1 MKQKFISG
9 LCLCLFCTFSF
20 SNLSAQEYKNFDLN
34 RYYTPDIVRNG
45 LDLNFNTNGGLSNQL
60 YQRSNSLPSNDTVNS
75 NDLYGQ
81 LYSSYFRFT
90 NTRKNESLLLLNLGF
105 NGQFRNYTIKPINRY
120 FPNEYSS
127 NSNQNVGLTYSN
139 KSYNASKQFLS
150 FGVTTRLNL
159 TGGTEKSIYFDSPE
173 KTTKTNSN
181 NSTIAPYV
189 GIGLGRIES
198 VTDARQAIYILD
210 DLAKRGVLTRQL
222 SNDEIFRFSQQI
234 SKVKN
239 KRFLDARL
247 HKIEE
252 ISAVDSFFVN
262 NNLLTTSDAVY
273 FTTLYDNW
281 ENGANF
287 VRNSGQVFEIQL
299 TPFSDWNNNKTQTD
313 ILNGSSS
320 WKKQNYNQ
328 YGGRL
333 EINYSYAKQI
343 NLNWE
348 KSADVS
354 LVSSLSRDI
363 NARTTD
369 INSHSTEGED
379 YKNEQNIA
387 GVNLNGSYGVAFYPN
402 TRTYLS
408 VILSQR
414 FVQNYYNEINNN
426 QKHNLFNSNTNLS
439 FAVVYYVS
447 PQLSFSGNASIYN
460 NYDKNYYSES
470 SSYEYNNLRVGFSA
484 SLKYSFF

>member
-34 RYYTPDIVRNG
+34 KYYTPEIVRNG
-45 LDLNFNTNGGLSNQL
+45 LDLYFNTNGDLSNQL
-60 YQRSNSLPSNDTVNS
+60 FQSTNYLQSNDTANS
-75 NDLYGQ
+75 NNLNGQ
-81 LYSSYFRFT
+81 LNSSFFRFT
-90 NTRKNESLLLLNLGF
+90 NTRKNESLLQLNLGLY
-105 NGQFRNYTIKPINRY
+105 GQFGNYTIKPINRF
-120 FPNEYSS
+120 FPNEYTSDS
-127 NSNQNVGLTYSN
+127 RQNIGLTYSN
-139 KSYNASKQFLS
+139 KSYNASKQFFS

-159 TGGTEKSIYFDSPE
+159 SGGTVKIIYFDNPE
-173 KTTKTNSN
+173 KTTKTNGN

-189 GIGLGRIES
+189 GIGLGRVET

-210 DLAKRGVLTRQL
+210 NLAKRGVLTRQL
-222 SNDEIFRFSQQI
+222 SNDEIFRLSQQI

-247 HKIEE
+247 RKIEE
-252 ISAVDSFFVN
+252 ISTVDSFFVN

-287 VRNSGQVFEIQL
+287 VRNSGHVFEIQL
-299 TPFSDWNNNKTQTD
+299 SPFSDWNNNNTQTD
-313 ILNGSSS
+313 ILNGSSF
-320 WKKQNYNQ
+320 WEKKKFNQ

-333 EINYSYAKQI
+333 EIRYRYAKQI

-354 LVSSLSRDI
+354 LVSSVSHDI
-363 NARTTD
+363 NELTTD
-369 INSHSTEGED
+369 INSFSTEGED
-379 YKNEQNIA
+379 YKNERNIA

-402 TRTYLS
+402 TRTNLS

-414 FVQNYYNEINNN
+414 FAKNYYNEINNN
-426 QKHNLFNSNTNLS
+426 QKYNQFNSNTNLNFS
-439 FAVVYYVS
+439 AVYYVS
-447 PQLSFSGNASIYN
+447 PQLRLSGNTSIYN
-460 NYDKNYYSES
+460 YFDKNFYSEKS
-470 SSYEYNNLRVGFSA
+470 SNTYNKLGAGFSA

>member
-1 MKQKFISG
+1 M
-9 LCLCLFCTFSF
+9 
-20 SNLSAQEYKNFDLN
+20 
-34 RYYTPDIVRNG
+34 
-45 LDLNFNTNGGLSNQL
+45 
-60 YQRSNSLPSNDTVNS
+60 
-75 NDLYGQ
+75 
-81 LYSSYFRFT
+81 
-90 NTRKNESLLLLNLGF
+90 
-105 NGQFRNYTIKPINRY
+105 
-120 FPNEYSS
+120 
-127 NSNQNVGLTYSN
+127 
-139 KSYNASKQFLS
+139 
-150 FGVTTRLNL
+150 
-159 TGGTEKSIYFDSPE
+159 
-173 KTTKTNSN
+173 
-181 NSTIAPYV
+181 
-189 GIGLGRIES
+189 GRIES

-262 NNLLTTSDAVY
+262 NKLLTTSDAVY

-460 NYDKNYYSES
+460 NFDKNYYSES
-470 SSYEYNNLRVGFSA
+470 SSYEYNNLRAGFSA